1 MNKKQANSV
10 ARDLYRA
17 FITRGRFE
25 DFGAEHYA
33 RVYSGENLVRVTCGD
48 TTFDCVI
55 RKAWSQF

>member
-1 MNKKQANSV
+1 MTKTQATSI
-10 ARDLYRA
+10 ARNLYRA

-25 DFGAEHYA
+25 DFGPEHYA
-33 RVYSGENLVRVTCGD
+33 RVYSEENLVRVTCGD